1 MFIQAGKHRAKQ
13 IDFVKNQQPNLY
25 EVSGLTGV
33 YPQEFLVLKVREI
46 FKRESQI
53 LRGNNG

>member
-1 MFIQAGKHRAKQ
+1 MFTQAGKHRAKR
-13 IDFVKNQQPNLY
+13 IDFVKNQQPKLY
-25 EVSGLTGV
+25 AVSELTGV
-33 YPQEFLVLKVREI
+33 SPQEFLVLKDREI